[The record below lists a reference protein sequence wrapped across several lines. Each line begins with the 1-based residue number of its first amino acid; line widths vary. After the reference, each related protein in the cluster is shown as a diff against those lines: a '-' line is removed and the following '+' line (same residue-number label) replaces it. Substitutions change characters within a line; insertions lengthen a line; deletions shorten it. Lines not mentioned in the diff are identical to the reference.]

1 MKRLLPIL
9 LCSLLL
15 SGLRNATAQEAS
27 KTWTLQECLD
37 YAYQNNIQ
45 VRQSRN
51 NQLSGIEDTKQAK
64 AALFPSLVASTTQSY
79 TNYPSSEVTDNNSY
93 TGTYGITAGM
103 TIFEGG
109 KLRTEVKRQKVQN
122 QMDALSVEES
132 VNDIRIAIVQAY
144 MQCLYAADAVRINRS
159 TAEASKAQRD
169 RAEEMLR
176 TGSISRVDF
185 AQLQSQ
191 YSSDEYQI
199 VVAGST
205 LDNYK
210 LQLKQLLELDIMEEM
225 NPAVPGV
232 KEENV
237 LKALPPKNEVY
248 ETALKVMP
256 QIRRGE
262 LGIEAAKLEEKSA
275 RAGFFPSISGG
286 WNFSEEHFMENTKSW
301 LSQGKLRVGWG
312 EIGNQTIPA
321 GAYLSQYSNGH
332 PSMWYAQ
339 YYMFGN
345 TNPTLFAS
353 RSQVG
358 NPNLKWE
365 TTRQLDL
372 GLDLAFLEGS
382 LRFTFD
388 YYSRDTKDMLVQVP
402 NPASMGFPNT
412 PWVNAGS
419 ISNKGFEVSIG
430 YDGKVGNDFK
440 YHINGNVSTYKNK
453 IKDLGSEANIPG
465 KEVHLGYYTYTMTEV
480 GKPLGYYY
488 GYKTDGVFQTQQEI
502 DNYQN
507 NGQVVMP
514 NAKPGDLKFVDLN
527 KDGKLGDEDRT
538 MIGNPHPD
546 FTFGLTLG
554 AEYKGFDFSAFF
566 QGSVGN
572 DLLNIVKYDIYGGVG
587 WYNAPKDILTTFWN
601 GPGSTNENFAIDA
614 DSRLNREMSEWY
626 VEDGSYVRLKN
637 LTIGYTLPSSITRKI
652 TLNNLRI
659 FVAAQNLFTITGYSG
674 LDPEIGEFN
683 QNPIYKG
690 IDMGYYPQAR
700 TFMFGIS
707 MKL

>member
-275 RAGFFPSISGG
+275 RAGFFPSIS
-286 WNFSEEHFMENTKSW
+286 
-301 LSQGKLRVGWG
+301 LSASVGTG
-312 EIGNQTIPA
+312 HM
-321 GAYLSQYSNGH
+321 SN
-332 PSMWYAQ
+332 
-339 YYMFGN
+339 
-345 TNPTLFAS
+345 
-353 RSQVG
+353 
-358 NPNLKWE
+358 
-365 TTRQLDL
+365 
-372 GLDLAFLEGS
+372 
-382 LRFTFD
+382 
-388 YYSRDTKDMLVQVP
+388 
-402 NPASMGFPNT
+402 
-412 PWVNAGS
+412 
-419 ISNKGFEVSIG
+419 
-430 YDGKVGNDFK
+430 NDFESGSQ
-440 YHINGNVSTYKNK
+440 IWNRFNENV
-453 IKDLGSEANIPG
+453 
-465 KEVHLGYYTYTMTEV
+465 
-480 GKPLGYYY
+480 
-488 GYKTDGVFQTQQEI
+488 
-502 DNYQN
+502 
-507 NGQVVMP
+507 
-514 NAKPGDLKFVDLN
+514 
-527 KDGKLGDEDRT
+527 
-538 MIGNPHPD
+538 
-546 FTFGLTLG
+546 GLTLNIPIFSNHKNRTAVNKAKIALNDSYLEWTSLQKELLRNVESAYLDAVSAQAQYLSAREKEKYARESYELTSEQFRVG
-554 AEYKGFDFSAFF
+554 VKNTVELITAQNEYSAA
-566 QGSVGN
+566 QQQVLQAKYLTLLSIE
-572 DLLNIVKYDIYGGVG
+572 LLNIYQGLPASDIY
-587 WYNAPKDILTTFWN
+587 
-601 GPGSTNENFAIDA
+601 
-614 DSRLNREMSEWY
+614 
-626 VEDGSYVRLKN
+626 
-637 LTIGYTLPSSITRKI
+637 
-652 TLNNLRI
+652 
-659 FVAAQNLFTITGYSG
+659 
-674 LDPEIGEFN
+674 
-683 QNPIYKG
+683 
-690 IDMGYYPQAR
+690 
-700 TFMFGIS
+700 
-707 MKL
+707 

>member
-237 LKALPPKNEVY
+237 QKALPPKNEVY

-275 RAGFFPSISGG
+275 RAGFFPSIS
-286 WNFSEEHFMENTKSW
+286 
-301 LSQGKLRVGWG
+301 LSASVGTG
-312 EIGNQTIPA
+312 HM
-321 GAYLSQYSNGH
+321 SN
-332 PSMWYAQ
+332 
-339 YYMFGN
+339 
-345 TNPTLFAS
+345 
-353 RSQVG
+353 
-358 NPNLKWE
+358 
-365 TTRQLDL
+365 
-372 GLDLAFLEGS
+372 
-382 LRFTFD
+382 
-388 YYSRDTKDMLVQVP
+388 
-402 NPASMGFPNT
+402 
-412 PWVNAGS
+412 
-419 ISNKGFEVSIG
+419 
-430 YDGKVGNDFK
+430 NDFESGSQ
-440 YHINGNVSTYKNK
+440 IWNRFNENV
-453 IKDLGSEANIPG
+453 
-465 KEVHLGYYTYTMTEV
+465 
-480 GKPLGYYY
+480 
-488 GYKTDGVFQTQQEI
+488 
-502 DNYQN
+502 
-507 NGQVVMP
+507 
-514 NAKPGDLKFVDLN
+514 
-527 KDGKLGDEDRT
+527 
-538 MIGNPHPD
+538 
-546 FTFGLTLG
+546 GLTLNIPIFSNRKNRTAVNKAKIALNDSYLEWTSLQKELLRNVESAYLDAVSAQAQYLSAREKEKYARESYELTSEQFRVG
-554 AEYKGFDFSAFF
+554 VKNTVELITAQNEYSAA
-566 QGSVGN
+566 QQQVLQAKYLTLLSIE
-572 DLLNIVKYDIYGGVG
+572 LLNIYQGLPASDIY
-587 WYNAPKDILTTFWN
+587 
-601 GPGSTNENFAIDA
+601 
-614 DSRLNREMSEWY
+614 
-626 VEDGSYVRLKN
+626 
-637 LTIGYTLPSSITRKI
+637 
-652 TLNNLRI
+652 
-659 FVAAQNLFTITGYSG
+659 
-674 LDPEIGEFN
+674 
-683 QNPIYKG
+683 
-690 IDMGYYPQAR
+690 
-700 TFMFGIS
+700 
-707 MKL
+707 

>member
-79 TNYPSSEVTDNNSY
+79 TNSPSSEVTDNNSY

-275 RAGFFPSISGG
+275 RAGFFPSIS
-286 WNFSEEHFMENTKSW
+286 
-301 LSQGKLRVGWG
+301 LSASVGTG
-312 EIGNQTIPA
+312 HM
-321 GAYLSQYSNGH
+321 SN
-332 PSMWYAQ
+332 
-339 YYMFGN
+339 
-345 TNPTLFAS
+345 
-353 RSQVG
+353 
-358 NPNLKWE
+358 
-365 TTRQLDL
+365 
-372 GLDLAFLEGS
+372 
-382 LRFTFD
+382 
-388 YYSRDTKDMLVQVP
+388 
-402 NPASMGFPNT
+402 
-412 PWVNAGS
+412 
-419 ISNKGFEVSIG
+419 
-430 YDGKVGNDFK
+430 NDFE
-440 YHINGNVSTYKNK
+440 S
-453 IKDLGSEANIPG
+453 GSQIWNRFNEN
-465 KEVHLGYYTYTMTEV
+465 E
-480 GKPLGYYY
+480 
-488 GYKTDGVFQTQQEI
+488 
-502 DNYQN
+502 
-507 NGQVVMP
+507 
-514 NAKPGDLKFVDLN
+514 
-527 KDGKLGDEDRT
+527 
-538 MIGNPHPD
+538 
-546 FTFGLTLG
+546 GLTLNIPIFSNRKNRTAVNKAKIALNDSYLEWTSLQKELLRNVESAYLDAVSAQAQYLSAREKEKYARESYELTSEQFRVG
-554 AEYKGFDFSAFF
+554 VKNTVELITAQNEYSAA
-566 QGSVGN
+566 QQQVLQAKYLTLLSIE
-572 DLLNIVKYDIYGGVG
+572 LLNIYQGLPASDIY
-587 WYNAPKDILTTFWN
+587 
-601 GPGSTNENFAIDA
+601 
-614 DSRLNREMSEWY
+614 
-626 VEDGSYVRLKN
+626 
-637 LTIGYTLPSSITRKI
+637 
-652 TLNNLRI
+652 
-659 FVAAQNLFTITGYSG
+659 
-674 LDPEIGEFN
+674 
-683 QNPIYKG
+683 
-690 IDMGYYPQAR
+690 
-700 TFMFGIS
+700 
-707 MKL
+707 

>member
-122 QMDALSVEES
+122 QMDALSVEGS

-275 RAGFFPSISGG
+275 RAGFFPSIS
-286 WNFSEEHFMENTKSW
+286 
-301 LSQGKLRVGWG
+301 LSASVGTG
-312 EIGNQTIPA
+312 HM
-321 GAYLSQYSNGH
+321 SN
-332 PSMWYAQ
+332 
-339 YYMFGN
+339 
-345 TNPTLFAS
+345 
-353 RSQVG
+353 
-358 NPNLKWE
+358 
-365 TTRQLDL
+365 
-372 GLDLAFLEGS
+372 
-382 LRFTFD
+382 
-388 YYSRDTKDMLVQVP
+388 
-402 NPASMGFPNT
+402 
-412 PWVNAGS
+412 
-419 ISNKGFEVSIG
+419 
-430 YDGKVGNDFK
+430 NDFESGSQ
-440 YHINGNVSTYKNK
+440 IWNRFNENV
-453 IKDLGSEANIPG
+453 
-465 KEVHLGYYTYTMTEV
+465 
-480 GKPLGYYY
+480 
-488 GYKTDGVFQTQQEI
+488 
-502 DNYQN
+502 
-507 NGQVVMP
+507 
-514 NAKPGDLKFVDLN
+514 
-527 KDGKLGDEDRT
+527 
-538 MIGNPHPD
+538 
-546 FTFGLTLG
+546 GLTLNIPIFSNRKNRTAVNKAKIALNDSYLEWTSLQKELLRNVESAYLDAVSAQAQYLSAREKEKYARESYELTSEQFRVG
-554 AEYKGFDFSAFF
+554 VKNTVELITAQNEYSAA
-566 QGSVGN
+566 QQQVLQAKYLTLLSIE
-572 DLLNIVKYDIYGGVG
+572 LLNIYQGLPASDIY
-587 WYNAPKDILTTFWN
+587 
-601 GPGSTNENFAIDA
+601 
-614 DSRLNREMSEWY
+614 
-626 VEDGSYVRLKN
+626 
-637 LTIGYTLPSSITRKI
+637 
-652 TLNNLRI
+652 
-659 FVAAQNLFTITGYSG
+659 
-674 LDPEIGEFN
+674 
-683 QNPIYKG
+683 
-690 IDMGYYPQAR
+690 
-700 TFMFGIS
+700 
-707 MKL
+707 

>member
-275 RAGFFPSISGG
+275 RAGFFPSISLSASVGTG
-286 WNFSEEHFMENTKSW
+286 HMSNNDFESGSQIWNRFNENVELTLNIPIFSNRKNRTAVNKAKIALNDSYLEWTSLQKELLRNVESAYLDAVSAQAQY
-301 LSQGKLRVGWG
+301 LSAREKEKYARESYELTSEQFRVGVKNTV
-312 EIGNQTIPA
+312 ELITAQNE
-321 GAYLSQYSNGH
+321 YSA
-332 PSMWYAQ
+332 AQ
-339 YYMFGN
+339 Q
-345 TNPTLFAS
+345 
-353 RSQVG
+353 QV
-358 NPNLKWE
+358 L
-365 TTRQLDL
+365 Q
-372 GLDLAFLEGS
+372 A
-382 LRFTFD
+382 
-388 YYSRDTKDMLVQVP
+388 
-402 NPASMGFPNT
+402 
-412 PWVNAGS
+412 
-419 ISNKGFEVSIG
+419 
-430 YDGKVGNDFK
+430 K
-440 YHINGNVSTYKNK
+440 Y
-453 IKDLGSEANIPG
+453 
-465 KEVHLGYYTYTMTEV
+465 
-480 GKPLGYYY
+480 
-488 GYKTDGVFQTQQEI
+488 
-502 DNYQN
+502 
-507 NGQVVMP
+507 
-514 NAKPGDLKFVDLN
+514 
-527 KDGKLGDEDRT
+527 
-538 MIGNPHPD
+538 
-546 FTFGLTLG
+546 LTLLSI
-554 AEYKGFDFSAFF
+554 E
-566 QGSVGN
+566 
-572 DLLNIVKYDIYGGVG
+572 LLNIYQGLPASDIY
-587 WYNAPKDILTTFWN
+587 
-601 GPGSTNENFAIDA
+601 
-614 DSRLNREMSEWY
+614 
-626 VEDGSYVRLKN
+626 
-637 LTIGYTLPSSITRKI
+637 
-652 TLNNLRI
+652 
-659 FVAAQNLFTITGYSG
+659 
-674 LDPEIGEFN
+674 
-683 QNPIYKG
+683 
-690 IDMGYYPQAR
+690 
-700 TFMFGIS
+700 
-707 MKL
+707 

>member
-275 RAGFFPSISGG
+275 RAGFFPSISLSASVGTG
-286 WNFSEEHFMENTKSW
+286 HMSNNDFESGSQIWNRFNENVGPTLNIPIFSNRKNRTAVNKAKIALNDSYLEWTSLQKELLRNVESAYLDAVSAQAQY
-301 LSQGKLRVGWG
+301 LSAREKEKYARESYELTSEQFRVGVKNTV
-312 EIGNQTIPA
+312 ELITAQNE
-321 GAYLSQYSNGH
+321 YSA
-332 PSMWYAQ
+332 AQ
-339 YYMFGN
+339 Q
-345 TNPTLFAS
+345 
-353 RSQVG
+353 QV
-358 NPNLKWE
+358 L
-365 TTRQLDL
+365 Q
-372 GLDLAFLEGS
+372 A
-382 LRFTFD
+382 
-388 YYSRDTKDMLVQVP
+388 
-402 NPASMGFPNT
+402 
-412 PWVNAGS
+412 
-419 ISNKGFEVSIG
+419 
-430 YDGKVGNDFK
+430 K
-440 YHINGNVSTYKNK
+440 Y
-453 IKDLGSEANIPG
+453 
-465 KEVHLGYYTYTMTEV
+465 
-480 GKPLGYYY
+480 
-488 GYKTDGVFQTQQEI
+488 
-502 DNYQN
+502 
-507 NGQVVMP
+507 
-514 NAKPGDLKFVDLN
+514 
-527 KDGKLGDEDRT
+527 
-538 MIGNPHPD
+538 
-546 FTFGLTLG
+546 LTLLSI
-554 AEYKGFDFSAFF
+554 E
-566 QGSVGN
+566 
-572 DLLNIVKYDIYGGVG
+572 LLNIYQGLPASDIY
-587 WYNAPKDILTTFWN
+587 
-601 GPGSTNENFAIDA
+601 
-614 DSRLNREMSEWY
+614 
-626 VEDGSYVRLKN
+626 
-637 LTIGYTLPSSITRKI
+637 
-652 TLNNLRI
+652 
-659 FVAAQNLFTITGYSG
+659 
-674 LDPEIGEFN
+674 
-683 QNPIYKG
+683 
-690 IDMGYYPQAR
+690 
-700 TFMFGIS
+700 
-707 MKL
+707 

>member
-27 KTWTLQECLD
+27 KTWTLEECLD

-275 RAGFFPSISGG
+275 RAGFFPSIS
-286 WNFSEEHFMENTKSW
+286 
-301 LSQGKLRVGWG
+301 LSASVGTG
-312 EIGNQTIPA
+312 HM
-321 GAYLSQYSNGH
+321 SN
-332 PSMWYAQ
+332 
-339 YYMFGN
+339 
-345 TNPTLFAS
+345 
-353 RSQVG
+353 
-358 NPNLKWE
+358 
-365 TTRQLDL
+365 
-372 GLDLAFLEGS
+372 
-382 LRFTFD
+382 
-388 YYSRDTKDMLVQVP
+388 
-402 NPASMGFPNT
+402 
-412 PWVNAGS
+412 
-419 ISNKGFEVSIG
+419 
-430 YDGKVGNDFK
+430 NDFESGSQ
-440 YHINGNVSTYKNK
+440 IWNRFNENV
-453 IKDLGSEANIPG
+453 
-465 KEVHLGYYTYTMTEV
+465 
-480 GKPLGYYY
+480 
-488 GYKTDGVFQTQQEI
+488 
-502 DNYQN
+502 
-507 NGQVVMP
+507 
-514 NAKPGDLKFVDLN
+514 
-527 KDGKLGDEDRT
+527 
-538 MIGNPHPD
+538 
-546 FTFGLTLG
+546 GLTLNIPIFSNRKNRTAVNKAKIALNDSYLEWTSLQKELLRNVESAYLDAVSAQAQYLSAREKEKYARESYELTSEQFRVG
-554 AEYKGFDFSAFF
+554 VKNTVELITAQNEYSAA
-566 QGSVGN
+566 QQQVLQAKYLTLLSIE
-572 DLLNIVKYDIYGGVG
+572 LLNIYQGLPASDIY
-587 WYNAPKDILTTFWN
+587 
-601 GPGSTNENFAIDA
+601 
-614 DSRLNREMSEWY
+614 
-626 VEDGSYVRLKN
+626 
-637 LTIGYTLPSSITRKI
+637 
-652 TLNNLRI
+652 
-659 FVAAQNLFTITGYSG
+659 
-674 LDPEIGEFN
+674 
-683 QNPIYKG
+683 
-690 IDMGYYPQAR
+690 
-700 TFMFGIS
+700 
-707 MKL
+707 

>member
-275 RAGFFPSISGG
+275 RAGFFPSISVSASFGTG
-286 WNFSEEHFMENTKSW
+286 HM
-301 LSQGKLRVGWG
+301 
-312 EIGNQTIPA
+312 
-321 GAYLSQYSNGH
+321 SN
-332 PSMWYAQ
+332 
-339 YYMFGN
+339 
-345 TNPTLFAS
+345 
-353 RSQVG
+353 
-358 NPNLKWE
+358 
-365 TTRQLDL
+365 
-372 GLDLAFLEGS
+372 
-382 LRFTFD
+382 
-388 YYSRDTKDMLVQVP
+388 
-402 NPASMGFPNT
+402 
-412 PWVNAGS
+412 
-419 ISNKGFEVSIG
+419 
-430 YDGKVGNDFK
+430 NDFESGSQ
-440 YHINGNVSTYKNK
+440 IWNRFNENV
-453 IKDLGSEANIPG
+453 
-465 KEVHLGYYTYTMTEV
+465 
-480 GKPLGYYY
+480 
-488 GYKTDGVFQTQQEI
+488 
-502 DNYQN
+502 
-507 NGQVVMP
+507 
-514 NAKPGDLKFVDLN
+514 
-527 KDGKLGDEDRT
+527 
-538 MIGNPHPD
+538 
-546 FTFGLTLG
+546 GLTLNIPIFSNRKNRTAVNKAKIALNDSYLEWTSLQKELLRNVESAYLDAVSAQAQYLSAREKEKYARESYELTSEQFRVG
-554 AEYKGFDFSAFF
+554 VKNTVELITAQNEYSAA
-566 QGSVGN
+566 QQQVLQAKYLTLLSIE
-572 DLLNIVKYDIYGGVG
+572 LLNIYQGLPASDIY
-587 WYNAPKDILTTFWN
+587 
-601 GPGSTNENFAIDA
+601 
-614 DSRLNREMSEWY
+614 
-626 VEDGSYVRLKN
+626 
-637 LTIGYTLPSSITRKI
+637 
-652 TLNNLRI
+652 
-659 FVAAQNLFTITGYSG
+659 
-674 LDPEIGEFN
+674 
-683 QNPIYKG
+683 
-690 IDMGYYPQAR
+690 
-700 TFMFGIS
+700 
-707 MKL
+707 

>member
-176 TGSISRVDF
+176 AGSISRVDF

-191 YSSDEYQI
+191 YSSDEYQV

-237 LKALPPKNEVY
+237 LKALPSKDEVY
-248 ETALKVMP
+248 ATALKVMP

-262 LGIEAAKLEEKSA
+262 LGVEAAKLEEKSA
-275 RAGFFPSISGG
+275 RAGFYPSIS
-286 WNFSEEHFMENTKSW
+286 
-301 LSQGKLRVGWG
+301 LS
-312 EIGNQTIPA
+312 A
-321 GAYLSQYSNGH
+321 
-332 PSMWYAQ
+332 
-339 YYMFGN
+339 
-345 TNPTLFAS
+345 
-353 RSQVG
+353 
-358 NPNLKWE
+358 
-365 TTRQLDL
+365 
-372 GLDLAFLEGS
+372 
-382 LRFTFD
+382 
-388 YYSRDTKDMLVQVP
+388 
-402 NPASMGFPNT
+402 
-412 PWVNAGS
+412 
-419 ISNKGFEVSIG
+419 SIG
-430 YDGKVGNDFK
+430 TGHMSNNDFESGSQ
-440 YHINGNVSTYKNK
+440 IWNRFNENV
-453 IKDLGSEANIPG
+453 
-465 KEVHLGYYTYTMTEV
+465 
-480 GKPLGYYY
+480 
-488 GYKTDGVFQTQQEI
+488 
-502 DNYQN
+502 
-507 NGQVVMP
+507 
-514 NAKPGDLKFVDLN
+514 
-527 KDGKLGDEDRT
+527 
-538 MIGNPHPD
+538 
-546 FTFGLTLG
+546 GLTLSIPIFSNRKNRTAVNKAKIAVDNSYLEWTSLQKELLRDVESAYLDATSAQAQYLSAREKEKYARESYELTSEQFRVG
-554 AEYKGFDFSAFF
+554 VKNTVELITAQNEYSAA
-566 QGSVGN
+566 QQQVLQAKYLTLLSIE
-572 DLLNIVKYDIYGGVG
+572 LLNIYQGLSASDIY
-587 WYNAPKDILTTFWN
+587 
-601 GPGSTNENFAIDA
+601 
-614 DSRLNREMSEWY
+614 
-626 VEDGSYVRLKN
+626 
-637 LTIGYTLPSSITRKI
+637 
-652 TLNNLRI
+652 
-659 FVAAQNLFTITGYSG
+659 
-674 LDPEIGEFN
+674 
-683 QNPIYKG
+683 
-690 IDMGYYPQAR
+690 
-700 TFMFGIS
+700 
-707 MKL
+707 

>member
-275 RAGFFPSISGG
+275 RAGFFPSIS
-286 WNFSEEHFMENTKSW
+286 
-301 LSQGKLRVGWG
+301 LSASVGTG
-312 EIGNQTIPA
+312 HM
-321 GAYLSQYSNGH
+321 SN
-332 PSMWYAQ
+332 
-339 YYMFGN
+339 
-345 TNPTLFAS
+345 
-353 RSQVG
+353 
-358 NPNLKWE
+358 
-365 TTRQLDL
+365 
-372 GLDLAFLEGS
+372 
-382 LRFTFD
+382 
-388 YYSRDTKDMLVQVP
+388 
-402 NPASMGFPNT
+402 
-412 PWVNAGS
+412 
-419 ISNKGFEVSIG
+419 
-430 YDGKVGNDFK
+430 NDFESGSQ
-440 YHINGNVSTYKNK
+440 IWNRFNENV
-453 IKDLGSEANIPG
+453 
-465 KEVHLGYYTYTMTEV
+465 
-480 GKPLGYYY
+480 
-488 GYKTDGVFQTQQEI
+488 
-502 DNYQN
+502 
-507 NGQVVMP
+507 
-514 NAKPGDLKFVDLN
+514 
-527 KDGKLGDEDRT
+527 
-538 MIGNPHPD
+538 
-546 FTFGLTLG
+546 GLTLSIPIFSNRKNRTAVNKAKIAVDNSYLEWTSLQKELLRDVESAYLDATSAQAQYLSAREKEKYARESYELTSEQFRVG
-554 AEYKGFDFSAFF
+554 VKNTVELITAQNEYSAA
-566 QGSVGN
+566 QQQVLQAKYLTLLSIE
-572 DLLNIVKYDIYGGVG
+572 LLNIYQGLSASDIY
-587 WYNAPKDILTTFWN
+587 
-601 GPGSTNENFAIDA
+601 
-614 DSRLNREMSEWY
+614 
-626 VEDGSYVRLKN
+626 
-637 LTIGYTLPSSITRKI
+637 
-652 TLNNLRI
+652 
-659 FVAAQNLFTITGYSG
+659 
-674 LDPEIGEFN
+674 
-683 QNPIYKG
+683 
-690 IDMGYYPQAR
+690 
-700 TFMFGIS
+700 
-707 MKL
+707 

>member
-51 NQLSGIEDTKQAK
+51 NQLSGIEDIKQAK

-176 TGSISRVDF
+176 AGSISRVDF

-191 YSSDEYQI
+191 YSSDEYQV
-199 VVAGST
+199 VVASST

-275 RAGFFPSISGG
+275 RAGFFPSIS
-286 WNFSEEHFMENTKSW
+286 
-301 LSQGKLRVGWG
+301 LSASVGTG
-312 EIGNQTIPA
+312 HM
-321 GAYLSQYSNGH
+321 SN
-332 PSMWYAQ
+332 
-339 YYMFGN
+339 
-345 TNPTLFAS
+345 
-353 RSQVG
+353 
-358 NPNLKWE
+358 
-365 TTRQLDL
+365 
-372 GLDLAFLEGS
+372 
-382 LRFTFD
+382 
-388 YYSRDTKDMLVQVP
+388 
-402 NPASMGFPNT
+402 
-412 PWVNAGS
+412 
-419 ISNKGFEVSIG
+419 
-430 YDGKVGNDFK
+430 NDFESGSQ
-440 YHINGNVSTYKNK
+440 IWNRFNENV
-453 IKDLGSEANIPG
+453 
-465 KEVHLGYYTYTMTEV
+465 
-480 GKPLGYYY
+480 
-488 GYKTDGVFQTQQEI
+488 
-502 DNYQN
+502 
-507 NGQVVMP
+507 
-514 NAKPGDLKFVDLN
+514 
-527 KDGKLGDEDRT
+527 
-538 MIGNPHPD
+538 
-546 FTFGLTLG
+546 GLTLNIPIFSNRKNRTAVNKAKIALNDSYLEWTSLQKELLRNVESAYLDAVSAQAQYLSAREKEKYARESYELTSEQFRVG
-554 AEYKGFDFSAFF
+554 VKNTVELITAQNEYSAA
-566 QGSVGN
+566 QQQVLQAKYLTLLSIE
-572 DLLNIVKYDIYGGVG
+572 LLNIYQGLPASDIY
-587 WYNAPKDILTTFWN
+587 
-601 GPGSTNENFAIDA
+601 
-614 DSRLNREMSEWY
+614 
-626 VEDGSYVRLKN
+626 
-637 LTIGYTLPSSITRKI
+637 
-652 TLNNLRI
+652 
-659 FVAAQNLFTITGYSG
+659 
-674 LDPEIGEFN
+674 
-683 QNPIYKG
+683 
-690 IDMGYYPQAR
+690 
-700 TFMFGIS
+700 
-707 MKL
+707 

>member
-262 LGIEAAKLEEKSA
+262 LGVEAAKLEEKSA
-275 RAGFFPSISGG
+275 RAGFFPSIS
-286 WNFSEEHFMENTKSW
+286 
-301 LSQGKLRVGWG
+301 LSASVGTG
-312 EIGNQTIPA
+312 HM
-321 GAYLSQYSNGH
+321 SN
-332 PSMWYAQ
+332 
-339 YYMFGN
+339 
-345 TNPTLFAS
+345 
-353 RSQVG
+353 
-358 NPNLKWE
+358 
-365 TTRQLDL
+365 
-372 GLDLAFLEGS
+372 
-382 LRFTFD
+382 
-388 YYSRDTKDMLVQVP
+388 
-402 NPASMGFPNT
+402 
-412 PWVNAGS
+412 
-419 ISNKGFEVSIG
+419 
-430 YDGKVGNDFK
+430 NDFESGSQ
-440 YHINGNVSTYKNK
+440 IWNRFNENV
-453 IKDLGSEANIPG
+453 
-465 KEVHLGYYTYTMTEV
+465 
-480 GKPLGYYY
+480 
-488 GYKTDGVFQTQQEI
+488 
-502 DNYQN
+502 
-507 NGQVVMP
+507 
-514 NAKPGDLKFVDLN
+514 
-527 KDGKLGDEDRT
+527 
-538 MIGNPHPD
+538 
-546 FTFGLTLG
+546 GLTLNIPIFSNRKNRTAVNKAKIALNDSYLEWTSLQKELLRNVESAYLDAVSAQAQYLSAREKEKYARESYELTSEQFRVG
-554 AEYKGFDFSAFF
+554 VKNTVELITAQNEYSAA
-566 QGSVGN
+566 QQQVLQAKYLTLLSIE
-572 DLLNIVKYDIYGGVG
+572 LLNIYQGLPASDIY
-587 WYNAPKDILTTFWN
+587 
-601 GPGSTNENFAIDA
+601 
-614 DSRLNREMSEWY
+614 
-626 VEDGSYVRLKN
+626 
-637 LTIGYTLPSSITRKI
+637 
-652 TLNNLRI
+652 
-659 FVAAQNLFTITGYSG
+659 
-674 LDPEIGEFN
+674 
-683 QNPIYKG
+683 
-690 IDMGYYPQAR
+690 
-700 TFMFGIS
+700 
-707 MKL
+707 

>member
-79 TNYPSSEVTDNNSY
+79 TNYPSSEVADNNSY

-109 KLRTEVKRQKVQN
+109 KLRTAVKRQKVQN

-176 TGSISRVDF
+176 AGSISRVDF

-191 YSSDEYQI
+191 YSSDEYQV

-237 LKALPPKNEVY
+237 LKALSPKNEVY

-275 RAGFFPSISGG
+275 RAGFFPSIS
-286 WNFSEEHFMENTKSW
+286 
-301 LSQGKLRVGWG
+301 LSASVGTG
-312 EIGNQTIPA
+312 HM
-321 GAYLSQYSNGH
+321 SN
-332 PSMWYAQ
+332 
-339 YYMFGN
+339 
-345 TNPTLFAS
+345 
-353 RSQVG
+353 
-358 NPNLKWE
+358 
-365 TTRQLDL
+365 
-372 GLDLAFLEGS
+372 
-382 LRFTFD
+382 
-388 YYSRDTKDMLVQVP
+388 
-402 NPASMGFPNT
+402 
-412 PWVNAGS
+412 
-419 ISNKGFEVSIG
+419 
-430 YDGKVGNDFK
+430 NDFE
-440 YHINGNVSTYKNK
+440 S
-453 IKDLGSEANIPG
+453 GSQIWNRFNENI
-465 KEVHLGYYTYTMTEV
+465 
-480 GKPLGYYY
+480 
-488 GYKTDGVFQTQQEI
+488 
-502 DNYQN
+502 
-507 NGQVVMP
+507 
-514 NAKPGDLKFVDLN
+514 
-527 KDGKLGDEDRT
+527 
-538 MIGNPHPD
+538 
-546 FTFGLTLG
+546 GLTLSIPIFSNRKNRTAVNKAKIAVDNSYLEWTSLQKELLRDVESAYLDATSAQAQYLSAREKEKYARESYELTSEQFRVG
-554 AEYKGFDFSAFF
+554 VKNTVELITAQNEYSAA
-566 QGSVGN
+566 QQQVLQAKYLTLLSIE
-572 DLLNIVKYDIYGGVG
+572 LLNIYQGLSASDIY
-587 WYNAPKDILTTFWN
+587 
-601 GPGSTNENFAIDA
+601 
-614 DSRLNREMSEWY
+614 
-626 VEDGSYVRLKN
+626 
-637 LTIGYTLPSSITRKI
+637 
-652 TLNNLRI
+652 
-659 FVAAQNLFTITGYSG
+659 
-674 LDPEIGEFN
+674 
-683 QNPIYKG
+683 
-690 IDMGYYPQAR
+690 
-700 TFMFGIS
+700 
-707 MKL
+707 

>member
-93 TGTYGITAGM
+93 TRTYGITAGM

-275 RAGFFPSISGG
+275 RAGFFPSIS
-286 WNFSEEHFMENTKSW
+286 
-301 LSQGKLRVGWG
+301 LSASVGTG
-312 EIGNQTIPA
+312 HM
-321 GAYLSQYSNGH
+321 SN
-332 PSMWYAQ
+332 
-339 YYMFGN
+339 
-345 TNPTLFAS
+345 
-353 RSQVG
+353 
-358 NPNLKWE
+358 
-365 TTRQLDL
+365 
-372 GLDLAFLEGS
+372 
-382 LRFTFD
+382 
-388 YYSRDTKDMLVQVP
+388 
-402 NPASMGFPNT
+402 
-412 PWVNAGS
+412 
-419 ISNKGFEVSIG
+419 
-430 YDGKVGNDFK
+430 NDFESGSQ
-440 YHINGNVSTYKNK
+440 IWNRFNENV
-453 IKDLGSEANIPG
+453 
-465 KEVHLGYYTYTMTEV
+465 
-480 GKPLGYYY
+480 
-488 GYKTDGVFQTQQEI
+488 
-502 DNYQN
+502 
-507 NGQVVMP
+507 
-514 NAKPGDLKFVDLN
+514 
-527 KDGKLGDEDRT
+527 
-538 MIGNPHPD
+538 
-546 FTFGLTLG
+546 GLTLNIPIFSNRKNRTAVNKAKIALNDSYLEWTSLQKELLRNVESAYLDAVSAQAQYLSAREKEKYARESYELTSEQFRVG
-554 AEYKGFDFSAFF
+554 VKNTVELITAQNEYSAA
-566 QGSVGN
+566 QQQVLQAKYLTLLSIE
-572 DLLNIVKYDIYGGVG
+572 LLNIYQGLPASDIY
-587 WYNAPKDILTTFWN
+587 
-601 GPGSTNENFAIDA
+601 
-614 DSRLNREMSEWY
+614 
-626 VEDGSYVRLKN
+626 
-637 LTIGYTLPSSITRKI
+637 
-652 TLNNLRI
+652 
-659 FVAAQNLFTITGYSG
+659 
-674 LDPEIGEFN
+674 
-683 QNPIYKG
+683 
-690 IDMGYYPQAR
+690 
-700 TFMFGIS
+700 
-707 MKL
+707 

>member
-169 RAEEMLR
+169 RTEEMLR
-176 TGSISRVDF
+176 AGSISRVDF

-191 YSSDEYQI
+191 YSSDEYQV
-199 VVAGST
+199 VVASST

-237 LKALPPKNEVY
+237 LKALPSKDEVY
-248 ETALKVMP
+248 ATALKVMP

-275 RAGFFPSISGG
+275 RAGFFPSIS
-286 WNFSEEHFMENTKSW
+286 
-301 LSQGKLRVGWG
+301 LSASVGTG
-312 EIGNQTIPA
+312 HM
-321 GAYLSQYSNGH
+321 SN
-332 PSMWYAQ
+332 
-339 YYMFGN
+339 
-345 TNPTLFAS
+345 
-353 RSQVG
+353 
-358 NPNLKWE
+358 
-365 TTRQLDL
+365 
-372 GLDLAFLEGS
+372 
-382 LRFTFD
+382 
-388 YYSRDTKDMLVQVP
+388 
-402 NPASMGFPNT
+402 
-412 PWVNAGS
+412 
-419 ISNKGFEVSIG
+419 
-430 YDGKVGNDFK
+430 NDFESGSQ
-440 YHINGNVSTYKNK
+440 IWNRFNENV
-453 IKDLGSEANIPG
+453 
-465 KEVHLGYYTYTMTEV
+465 
-480 GKPLGYYY
+480 
-488 GYKTDGVFQTQQEI
+488 
-502 DNYQN
+502 
-507 NGQVVMP
+507 
-514 NAKPGDLKFVDLN
+514 
-527 KDGKLGDEDRT
+527 
-538 MIGNPHPD
+538 
-546 FTFGLTLG
+546 GLTLNIPIFSNRKNRTAVNKAKIALNDSYLEWTSLQKELLRNVESAYLDAVSAQAQYLSAREKEKYARESYELTSEQFRVG
-554 AEYKGFDFSAFF
+554 VKNTVELITAQNEYSAA
-566 QGSVGN
+566 QQQVLQAKYLTLLSIE
-572 DLLNIVKYDIYGGVG
+572 LLNIYQGLPASDIY
-587 WYNAPKDILTTFWN
+587 
-601 GPGSTNENFAIDA
+601 
-614 DSRLNREMSEWY
+614 
-626 VEDGSYVRLKN
+626 
-637 LTIGYTLPSSITRKI
+637 
-652 TLNNLRI
+652 
-659 FVAAQNLFTITGYSG
+659 
-674 LDPEIGEFN
+674 
-683 QNPIYKG
+683 
-690 IDMGYYPQAR
+690 
-700 TFMFGIS
+700 
-707 MKL
+707 

>member
-275 RAGFFPSISGG
+275 RAGFFPSIS
-286 WNFSEEHFMENTKSW
+286 
-301 LSQGKLRVGWG
+301 LSASVGTG
-312 EIGNQTIPA
+312 HM
-321 GAYLSQYSNGH
+321 SN
-332 PSMWYAQ
+332 
-339 YYMFGN
+339 
-345 TNPTLFAS
+345 
-353 RSQVG
+353 
-358 NPNLKWE
+358 
-365 TTRQLDL
+365 
-372 GLDLAFLEGS
+372 
-382 LRFTFD
+382 
-388 YYSRDTKDMLVQVP
+388 
-402 NPASMGFPNT
+402 
-412 PWVNAGS
+412 
-419 ISNKGFEVSIG
+419 
-430 YDGKVGNDFK
+430 NDFESGSQ
-440 YHINGNVSTYKNK
+440 IWNRFNENV
-453 IKDLGSEANIPG
+453 
-465 KEVHLGYYTYTMTEV
+465 
-480 GKPLGYYY
+480 
-488 GYKTDGVFQTQQEI
+488 
-502 DNYQN
+502 
-507 NGQVVMP
+507 
-514 NAKPGDLKFVDLN
+514 
-527 KDGKLGDEDRT
+527 
-538 MIGNPHPD
+538 
-546 FTFGLTLG
+546 GLTLNIPIFSNRKNRTAVNKAKIALNDSYLEWTSLQKELLRNVESAYLDAVSAQAQYLSAREKEKYARESYELTSEQFRVG
-554 AEYKGFDFSAFF
+554 VKNTVELITSQNEYSAA
-566 QGSVGN
+566 QQQVLQAKYLTLLSIE
-572 DLLNIVKYDIYGGVG
+572 LLNIYQGLPASDIY
-587 WYNAPKDILTTFWN
+587 
-601 GPGSTNENFAIDA
+601 
-614 DSRLNREMSEWY
+614 
-626 VEDGSYVRLKN
+626 
-637 LTIGYTLPSSITRKI
+637 
-652 TLNNLRI
+652 
-659 FVAAQNLFTITGYSG
+659 
-674 LDPEIGEFN
+674 
-683 QNPIYKG
+683 
-690 IDMGYYPQAR
+690 
-700 TFMFGIS
+700 
-707 MKL
+707 

>member
-191 YSSDEYQI
+191 YSSDEYQV
-199 VVAGST
+199 VVASST

-237 LKALPPKNEVY
+237 LKALPSKDEVY
-248 ETALKVMP
+248 ATALKVMP

-262 LGIEAAKLEEKSA
+262 LGVEAAKLEEKSA
-275 RAGFFPSISGG
+275 RAGFYPSIS
-286 WNFSEEHFMENTKSW
+286 
-301 LSQGKLRVGWG
+301 LS
-312 EIGNQTIPA
+312 A
-321 GAYLSQYSNGH
+321 
-332 PSMWYAQ
+332 
-339 YYMFGN
+339 
-345 TNPTLFAS
+345 
-353 RSQVG
+353 
-358 NPNLKWE
+358 
-365 TTRQLDL
+365 
-372 GLDLAFLEGS
+372 
-382 LRFTFD
+382 
-388 YYSRDTKDMLVQVP
+388 
-402 NPASMGFPNT
+402 
-412 PWVNAGS
+412 
-419 ISNKGFEVSIG
+419 SIG
-430 YDGKVGNDFK
+430 TGHMSNNDFE
-440 YHINGNVSTYKNK
+440 S
-453 IKDLGSEANIPG
+453 GSQIWNRFNENI
-465 KEVHLGYYTYTMTEV
+465 
-480 GKPLGYYY
+480 
-488 GYKTDGVFQTQQEI
+488 
-502 DNYQN
+502 
-507 NGQVVMP
+507 
-514 NAKPGDLKFVDLN
+514 
-527 KDGKLGDEDRT
+527 
-538 MIGNPHPD
+538 
-546 FTFGLTLG
+546 GLTLSIPIFSNRKNRTAVNKAKIAVDNSYLEWTSLQKELLRDVESAYLDATSAQAQYLSAREKEKYARESYELTSEQFRVG
-554 AEYKGFDFSAFF
+554 VKNTVELITAQNEYSAA
-566 QGSVGN
+566 QQQVLQAKYLTLLSIE
-572 DLLNIVKYDIYGGVG
+572 LLNIYQGLSASDIY
-587 WYNAPKDILTTFWN
+587 
-601 GPGSTNENFAIDA
+601 
-614 DSRLNREMSEWY
+614 
-626 VEDGSYVRLKN
+626 
-637 LTIGYTLPSSITRKI
+637 
-652 TLNNLRI
+652 
-659 FVAAQNLFTITGYSG
+659 
-674 LDPEIGEFN
+674 
-683 QNPIYKG
+683 
-690 IDMGYYPQAR
+690 
-700 TFMFGIS
+700 
-707 MKL
+707 

>member
-176 TGSISRVDF
+176 AGSISRVDF

-191 YSSDEYQI
+191 YSSDEYQV
-199 VVAGST
+199 VVASST

-237 LKALPPKNEVY
+237 LKALPSKDEVSA
-248 ETALKVMP
+248 TALKVMP

-275 RAGFFPSISGG
+275 RAGFFPSIS
-286 WNFSEEHFMENTKSW
+286 
-301 LSQGKLRVGWG
+301 LSASVGTG
-312 EIGNQTIPA
+312 HM
-321 GAYLSQYSNGH
+321 SN
-332 PSMWYAQ
+332 
-339 YYMFGN
+339 
-345 TNPTLFAS
+345 
-353 RSQVG
+353 
-358 NPNLKWE
+358 
-365 TTRQLDL
+365 
-372 GLDLAFLEGS
+372 
-382 LRFTFD
+382 
-388 YYSRDTKDMLVQVP
+388 
-402 NPASMGFPNT
+402 
-412 PWVNAGS
+412 
-419 ISNKGFEVSIG
+419 
-430 YDGKVGNDFK
+430 NDFESGSQ
-440 YHINGNVSTYKNK
+440 IWNRFNENV
-453 IKDLGSEANIPG
+453 
-465 KEVHLGYYTYTMTEV
+465 
-480 GKPLGYYY
+480 
-488 GYKTDGVFQTQQEI
+488 
-502 DNYQN
+502 
-507 NGQVVMP
+507 
-514 NAKPGDLKFVDLN
+514 
-527 KDGKLGDEDRT
+527 
-538 MIGNPHPD
+538 
-546 FTFGLTLG
+546 GLTLNIPIFSNRKNRTAVNKAKIALNDSYLEWTSLQKELLRNVESAYLDAVSAQAQYLSAREKEKYARESYELTSEQFRVG
-554 AEYKGFDFSAFF
+554 VKNTVELITAQNEYSAA
-566 QGSVGN
+566 QQQVLQAKYLTLLSIE
-572 DLLNIVKYDIYGGVG
+572 LLNIYQGLPASDIY
-587 WYNAPKDILTTFWN
+587 
-601 GPGSTNENFAIDA
+601 
-614 DSRLNREMSEWY
+614 
-626 VEDGSYVRLKN
+626 
-637 LTIGYTLPSSITRKI
+637 
-652 TLNNLRI
+652 
-659 FVAAQNLFTITGYSG
+659 
-674 LDPEIGEFN
+674 
-683 QNPIYKG
+683 
-690 IDMGYYPQAR
+690 
-700 TFMFGIS
+700 
-707 MKL
+707 

>member
-176 TGSISRVDF
+176 TGSISPVGF

-275 RAGFFPSISGG
+275 RAGFFPSIS
-286 WNFSEEHFMENTKSW
+286 
-301 LSQGKLRVGWG
+301 LSASVGTG
-312 EIGNQTIPA
+312 HM
-321 GAYLSQYSNGH
+321 SN
-332 PSMWYAQ
+332 
-339 YYMFGN
+339 
-345 TNPTLFAS
+345 
-353 RSQVG
+353 
-358 NPNLKWE
+358 
-365 TTRQLDL
+365 
-372 GLDLAFLEGS
+372 
-382 LRFTFD
+382 
-388 YYSRDTKDMLVQVP
+388 
-402 NPASMGFPNT
+402 
-412 PWVNAGS
+412 
-419 ISNKGFEVSIG
+419 
-430 YDGKVGNDFK
+430 NDFESGSQ
-440 YHINGNVSTYKNK
+440 IWNRFNENV
-453 IKDLGSEANIPG
+453 
-465 KEVHLGYYTYTMTEV
+465 
-480 GKPLGYYY
+480 
-488 GYKTDGVFQTQQEI
+488 
-502 DNYQN
+502 
-507 NGQVVMP
+507 
-514 NAKPGDLKFVDLN
+514 
-527 KDGKLGDEDRT
+527 
-538 MIGNPHPD
+538 
-546 FTFGLTLG
+546 GLTLNIPIFSNRKNRTAVNKAKIALNDSYLEWTSLQKELLRNVESAYLDAVSAQAQYLSAREKEKYARESYELTSEQFRVG
-554 AEYKGFDFSAFF
+554 VKNTVELITAQNEYSAA
-566 QGSVGN
+566 QQQVLQAKYLTLLSIE
-572 DLLNIVKYDIYGGVG
+572 LLNIYQGLPASDIY
-587 WYNAPKDILTTFWN
+587 
-601 GPGSTNENFAIDA
+601 
-614 DSRLNREMSEWY
+614 
-626 VEDGSYVRLKN
+626 
-637 LTIGYTLPSSITRKI
+637 
-652 TLNNLRI
+652 
-659 FVAAQNLFTITGYSG
+659 
-674 LDPEIGEFN
+674 
-683 QNPIYKG
+683 
-690 IDMGYYPQAR
+690 
-700 TFMFGIS
+700 
-707 MKL
+707 

>member
-275 RAGFFPSISGG
+275 RAGFFPSIS
-286 WNFSEEHFMENTKSW
+286 
-301 LSQGKLRVGWG
+301 LSASVGTG
-312 EIGNQTIPA
+312 HM
-321 GAYLSQYSNGH
+321 SN
-332 PSMWYAQ
+332 
-339 YYMFGN
+339 
-345 TNPTLFAS
+345 
-353 RSQVG
+353 
-358 NPNLKWE
+358 
-365 TTRQLDL
+365 
-372 GLDLAFLEGS
+372 
-382 LRFTFD
+382 
-388 YYSRDTKDMLVQVP
+388 
-402 NPASMGFPNT
+402 
-412 PWVNAGS
+412 
-419 ISNKGFEVSIG
+419 
-430 YDGKVGNDFK
+430 NDFESGSQ
-440 YHINGNVSTYKNK
+440 IWNRFNENV
-453 IKDLGSEANIPG
+453 
-465 KEVHLGYYTYTMTEV
+465 
-480 GKPLGYYY
+480 
-488 GYKTDGVFQTQQEI
+488 
-502 DNYQN
+502 
-507 NGQVVMP
+507 
-514 NAKPGDLKFVDLN
+514 
-527 KDGKLGDEDRT
+527 
-538 MIGNPHPD
+538 
-546 FTFGLTLG
+546 GLTLNIPIFSNRKNRTAVNKAKIALNDSYLEWTSLQKELLRNVESAYLDAVSAQAQYLSAREKEKYARELRADQRTVPRRSEKHRRADHG
-554 AEYKGFDFSAFF
+554 PKRIFGSTATGPASQISHPAEYRTAQHLSGASCERHLLIRTSGFRQA
-566 QGSVGN
+566 
-572 DLLNIVKYDIYGGVG
+572 
-587 WYNAPKDILTTFWN
+587 
-601 GPGSTNENFAIDA
+601 GPHRI
-614 DSRLNREMSEWY
+614 NR
-626 VEDGSYVRLKN
+626 
-637 LTIGYTLPSSITRKI
+637 
-652 TLNNLRI
+652 
-659 FVAAQNLFTITGYSG
+659 
-674 LDPEIGEFN
+674 
-683 QNPIYKG
+683 
-690 IDMGYYPQAR
+690 
-700 TFMFGIS
+700 
-707 MKL
+707 

>member
-1 MKRLLPIL
+1 MDLAGV
-9 LCSLLL
+9 
-15 SGLRNATAQEAS
+15 SGL
-27 KTWTLQECLD
+27 
-37 YAYQNNIQ
+37 
-45 VRQSRN
+45 RQSRN

-275 RAGFFPSISGG
+275 RAGFFPSIS
-286 WNFSEEHFMENTKSW
+286 
-301 LSQGKLRVGWG
+301 LSASVGTG
-312 EIGNQTIPA
+312 HM
-321 GAYLSQYSNGH
+321 SN
-332 PSMWYAQ
+332 
-339 YYMFGN
+339 
-345 TNPTLFAS
+345 
-353 RSQVG
+353 
-358 NPNLKWE
+358 
-365 TTRQLDL
+365 
-372 GLDLAFLEGS
+372 
-382 LRFTFD
+382 
-388 YYSRDTKDMLVQVP
+388 
-402 NPASMGFPNT
+402 
-412 PWVNAGS
+412 
-419 ISNKGFEVSIG
+419 
-430 YDGKVGNDFK
+430 NDFESGSQ
-440 YHINGNVSTYKNK
+440 IWNRFNENV
-453 IKDLGSEANIPG
+453 
-465 KEVHLGYYTYTMTEV
+465 
-480 GKPLGYYY
+480 
-488 GYKTDGVFQTQQEI
+488 
-502 DNYQN
+502 
-507 NGQVVMP
+507 
-514 NAKPGDLKFVDLN
+514 
-527 KDGKLGDEDRT
+527 
-538 MIGNPHPD
+538 
-546 FTFGLTLG
+546 GLTLNIPIFSNRKNRTAVNKAKIALNDSYLEWTSLQKELLRNVESAYLDAVSAQAQYLSAREKEKYARESYELTSEQFRVG
-554 AEYKGFDFSAFF
+554 VKNTVELITAQNEYSAA
-566 QGSVGN
+566 QQQVLQAKYLTLLSIE
-572 DLLNIVKYDIYGGVG
+572 LLNIYQGLPASDIY
-587 WYNAPKDILTTFWN
+587 
-601 GPGSTNENFAIDA
+601 
-614 DSRLNREMSEWY
+614 
-626 VEDGSYVRLKN
+626 
-637 LTIGYTLPSSITRKI
+637 
-652 TLNNLRI
+652 
-659 FVAAQNLFTITGYSG
+659 
-674 LDPEIGEFN
+674 
-683 QNPIYKG
+683 
-690 IDMGYYPQAR
+690 
-700 TFMFGIS
+700 
-707 MKL
+707 

>member
-176 TGSISRVDF
+176 AGSISRVDF

-191 YSSDEYQI
+191 YSSDEYQV
-199 VVAGST
+199 VVASST

-237 LKALPPKNEVY
+237 LKALPSKDEVY
-248 ETALKVMP
+248 ATALKVMP

-262 LGIEAAKLEEKSA
+262 LGVEAAKLEEKSA
-275 RAGFFPSISGG
+275 RAGFYPSIS
-286 WNFSEEHFMENTKSW
+286 
-301 LSQGKLRVGWG
+301 LSASIETGHM
-312 EIGNQTIPA
+312 
-321 GAYLSQYSNGH
+321 SN
-332 PSMWYAQ
+332 
-339 YYMFGN
+339 
-345 TNPTLFAS
+345 
-353 RSQVG
+353 
-358 NPNLKWE
+358 
-365 TTRQLDL
+365 
-372 GLDLAFLEGS
+372 
-382 LRFTFD
+382 
-388 YYSRDTKDMLVQVP
+388 
-402 NPASMGFPNT
+402 
-412 PWVNAGS
+412 
-419 ISNKGFEVSIG
+419 
-430 YDGKVGNDFK
+430 NDFESGSQ
-440 YHINGNVSTYKNK
+440 IWNRFNENV
-453 IKDLGSEANIPG
+453 
-465 KEVHLGYYTYTMTEV
+465 
-480 GKPLGYYY
+480 
-488 GYKTDGVFQTQQEI
+488 
-502 DNYQN
+502 
-507 NGQVVMP
+507 
-514 NAKPGDLKFVDLN
+514 
-527 KDGKLGDEDRT
+527 
-538 MIGNPHPD
+538 
-546 FTFGLTLG
+546 GLTLSIPIFSNRKNRTAVNKAKIAVDNSYLEWTSLQKELLRDVESAYLDATSAQAQYLSAREKEKYARESYELTSEQFRVG
-554 AEYKGFDFSAFF
+554 VKNTVELITAQNEYSAA
-566 QGSVGN
+566 QQQVLQAKYLTLLSIE
-572 DLLNIVKYDIYGGVG
+572 LLNIYQGLPASDIY
-587 WYNAPKDILTTFWN
+587 
-601 GPGSTNENFAIDA
+601 
-614 DSRLNREMSEWY
+614 
-626 VEDGSYVRLKN
+626 
-637 LTIGYTLPSSITRKI
+637 
-652 TLNNLRI
+652 
-659 FVAAQNLFTITGYSG
+659 
-674 LDPEIGEFN
+674 
-683 QNPIYKG
+683 
-690 IDMGYYPQAR
+690 
-700 TFMFGIS
+700 
-707 MKL
+707 

>member
-45 VRQSRN
+45 VWQSRN

-275 RAGFFPSISGG
+275 RAGFFPSIS
-286 WNFSEEHFMENTKSW
+286 
-301 LSQGKLRVGWG
+301 LSASVGTG
-312 EIGNQTIPA
+312 HM
-321 GAYLSQYSNGH
+321 SN
-332 PSMWYAQ
+332 
-339 YYMFGN
+339 
-345 TNPTLFAS
+345 
-353 RSQVG
+353 
-358 NPNLKWE
+358 
-365 TTRQLDL
+365 
-372 GLDLAFLEGS
+372 
-382 LRFTFD
+382 
-388 YYSRDTKDMLVQVP
+388 
-402 NPASMGFPNT
+402 
-412 PWVNAGS
+412 
-419 ISNKGFEVSIG
+419 
-430 YDGKVGNDFK
+430 NDFESGSQ
-440 YHINGNVSTYKNK
+440 IWNRFNENV
-453 IKDLGSEANIPG
+453 
-465 KEVHLGYYTYTMTEV
+465 
-480 GKPLGYYY
+480 
-488 GYKTDGVFQTQQEI
+488 
-502 DNYQN
+502 
-507 NGQVVMP
+507 
-514 NAKPGDLKFVDLN
+514 
-527 KDGKLGDEDRT
+527 
-538 MIGNPHPD
+538 
-546 FTFGLTLG
+546 GLTLNIPIFSNRKNRTAVNKAKIALNDSYLEWTSLQKELLRNVESAYLDAVSAQAQYLSAREKEKYARESYELTSEQFRVG
-554 AEYKGFDFSAFF
+554 VKNTVELITAQNEYSAA
-566 QGSVGN
+566 QQQVLQAKYLTLLSIE
-572 DLLNIVKYDIYGGVG
+572 LLNIYQGLPASDIY
-587 WYNAPKDILTTFWN
+587 
-601 GPGSTNENFAIDA
+601 
-614 DSRLNREMSEWY
+614 
-626 VEDGSYVRLKN
+626 
-637 LTIGYTLPSSITRKI
+637 
-652 TLNNLRI
+652 
-659 FVAAQNLFTITGYSG
+659 
-674 LDPEIGEFN
+674 
-683 QNPIYKG
+683 
-690 IDMGYYPQAR
+690 
-700 TFMFGIS
+700 
-707 MKL
+707 